1 MGEEV
6 EPMTV
11 TTRYEHIVVDEN
23 HVALIDGTTMKVIEL
38 VLAKLAYGWSPEELH
53 FQFPYLTIGQIYS
66 ALAYYYDHQEQLDQD
81 IARRATYVRDIQ
93 HLLPTPSLVAKLKA
107 QGY

>member
-1 MGEEV
+1 
-6 EPMTV
+6 MTV

-23 HVALIDGTTMKVIEL
+23 QVALIDGTTMKVTEL
-38 VLAKLAYGWSPEELH
+38 VLVKQSYGWSPEELH

-81 IARRATYVRDIQ
+81 IARRARIVQDIKQ
-93 HLLPTPSLVAKLKA
+93 LSPTPSLVSQLKA
-107 QGY
+107 QGLV

>member
-1 MGEEV
+1 
-6 EPMTV
+6 MTV

-38 VLAKLAYGWSPEELH
+38 V
-53 FQFPYLTIGQIYS
+53 F
-66 ALAYYYDHQEQLDQD
+66 
-81 IARRATYVRDIQ
+81 VRDIQ

-107 QGY
+107 QGLV

>member
-11 TTRYEHIVVDEN
+11 TTRYEHIVVDES

-38 VLAKLAYGWSPEELH
+38 V
-53 FQFPYLTIGQIYS
+53 F
-66 ALAYYYDHQEQLDQD
+66 
-81 IARRATYVRDIQ
+81 VRDIQ

-107 QGY
+107 QGLV